1 MNWQSFEN
9 PNNCFIIALK
19 FNPLPSMSVLRKK
32 IFIVDDDPVLA
43 EMLKDH
49 LVKMT
54 NYEIVIYESGEEC
67 LKHMVDQ
74 PGIVFLDYYLNS
86 VNKDAMDGLEVLQE
100 IKKMDPETDVVI
112 LSGQDKIEVAVKT
125 MQYGAFDYIVK
136 GESAFYR
143 AEKVVFNI
151 YRYKKLQGN
160 AARYK
165 SLAIWL
171 AIGFGILIVL
181 VIWLELSG
189 KIKDM
194 PGWV

>member
-1 MNWQSFEN
+1 
-9 PNNCFIIALK
+9 
-19 FNPLPSMSVLRKK
+19 MSEFRKK

-49 LVKMT
+49 LTKMT
-54 NYEIVIYESGEEC
+54 SYEISVYDSGEEC
-67 LKHMVDQ
+67 LKHLADK
-74 PGIVFLDYYLNS
+74 PGIIFLDFYLNS
-86 VNKDAMDGLEVLQE
+86 VNKDAMDGLEILQE
-100 IKKMDPETDVVI
+100 IKKTDSEVDVVI

-160 AARYK
+160 AAIYK
-165 SLAIWL
+165 NLAIWL
-171 AIGFGILIVL
+171 AFGFGLLVIL
-181 VIWLELSG
+181 VIWLQLSG
-189 KIKDM
+189 KISDM
-194 PGWV
+194 PGWS

>member
-1 MNWQSFEN
+1 
-9 PNNCFIIALK
+9 
-19 FNPLPSMSVLRKK
+19 MSEFRKK

-49 LVKMT
+49 LTKMT
-54 NYEIVIYESGEEC
+54 SYDISVYDSGEEC
-67 LKHMVDQ
+67 LKHLDQ
-74 PGIVFLDYYLNS
+74 RPGIIFLDFYLNS
-86 VNKDAMDGLEVLQE
+86 VNKDAMDGLEILQE
-100 IKKMDPETDVVI
+100 IKKVDPEVDVVI

-160 AARYK
+160 AAKYK
-165 SLAIWL
+165 NLSIGL
-171 AIGFGILIVL
+171 AIGVGLL
-181 VIWLELSG
+181 VILVLWLQLSG
-189 KIKDM
+189 KISDM
-194 PGWV
+194 PGWS

>member
-1 MNWQSFEN
+1 MAES
-9 PNNCFIIALK
+9 
-19 FNPLPSMSVLRKK
+19 RKK

-49 LVKMT
+49 LAKMT
-54 NYEIVIYESGEEC
+54 NYDIRIFETGEDC
-67 LKHMVDQ
+67 LSALGEQ
-74 PGIVFLDYYLNS
+74 PGIIFLDYYLNS
-86 VNKDAMDGLEVLQE
+86 VNRDAMNGLEVLQE
-100 IKKMDPETDVVI
+100 IKEKDPDAEVVI

-136 GESAFYR
+136 GESSFYR
-143 AEKVVFNI
+143 AEKAVFNI

-160 AARYK
+160 AAKYK
-165 SLAIWL
+165 NLSIWL
-171 AIGFGILIVL
+171 AVGFAALAML
-181 VIWLELSG
+181 VMWLQMSG

>member
-1 MNWQSFEN
+1 MAE
-9 PNNCFIIALK
+9 
-19 FNPLPSMSVLRKK
+19 LRKK

-49 LVKMT
+49 LSKMT
-54 NYEIVIYESGEEC
+54 NYQISLFETGEDC
-67 LKHMVDQ
+67 LKKLDEK
-74 PGIVFLDYYLNS
+74 PGIVFLDFFLNS

-100 IKKMDPETDVVI
+100 IKKIDPDVDVVM

-143 AEKVVFNI
+143 AEKVVYNI
-151 YRYKKLQGN
+151 YRFKKLQGN

-165 SLAIWL
+165 NLSIWL
-171 AIGFGILIVL
+171 AIGFVLLAILIM
-181 VIWLELSG
+181 WLQMSG
-189 KIKDM
+189 KITDM
-194 PGWV
+194 PGWS

>member
-1 MNWQSFEN
+1 
-9 PNNCFIIALK
+9 
-19 FNPLPSMSVLRKK
+19 MSDFRRK

-49 LVKMT
+49 LTKMT
-54 NYEIVIYESGEEC
+54 NYEVKVFDTGEEC
-67 LKHMVDQ
+67 IQQLAQK
-74 PGIVFLDYYLNS
+74 PGIVFLDFYLNS
-86 VNKDAMDGLEVLQE
+86 VNKDAMNGLEILQE
-100 IKKMDPETDVVI
+100 IKKSDPEVDVVI

-160 AARYK
+160 AAKYK
-165 SLAIWL
+165 NLSIWL
-171 AIGFGILIVL
+171 AIGFGLL
-181 VIWLELSG
+181 VILVMWLQMSG
-189 KIKDM
+189 KISDM
-194 PGWV
+194 PGWS

>member
-1 MNWQSFEN
+1 MPE
-9 PNNCFIIALK
+9 
-19 FNPLPSMSVLRKK
+19 LRKK

-49 LVKMT
+49 LAKMT
-54 NYEIVIYESGEEC
+54 NYDIAIFESGEEC
-67 LKHMVDQ
+67 LKNMDQ
-74 PGIVFLDYYLNS
+74 KPGIVFLDFYLNS
-86 VNKDAMDGLEVLQE
+86 VNRDAMDGLEVLQE
-100 IKKMDPETDVVI
+100 IKKADPDADVVI

-165 SLAIWL
+165 NMAIWL
-171 AIGFGILIVL
+171 AIGFGLLIIL
-181 VIWLELSG
+181 VIWLQLSG
-189 KIKDM
+189 HIKDM

>member
-1 MNWQSFEN
+1 MPEF
-9 PNNCFIIALK
+9 
-19 FNPLPSMSVLRKK
+19 RKK

-49 LVKMT
+49 LTKMT
-54 NYEIVIYESGEEC
+54 SYEIFVYDSGEEC
-67 LKHMVDQ
+67 LKHLTEK
-74 PGIVFLDYYLNS
+74 PGIIFLDFYLNS
-86 VNKDAMDGLEVLQE
+86 VNKDALDGLEILQE
-100 IKKMDPETDVVI
+100 IKKIDPEVDVVI

-160 AARYK
+160 AAIYK
-165 SLAIWL
+165 NLAIWL
-171 AIGFGILIVL
+171 AFGFGLLVIL
-181 VIWLELSG
+181 VIWLQLSG
-189 KIKDM
+189 KISDM
-194 PGWV
+194 PGWS

>member
-1 MNWQSFEN
+1 M
-9 PNNCFIIALK
+9 AD
-19 FNPLPSMSVLRKK
+19 LRKL

-49 LVKMT
+49 LSKMT
-54 NYEIVIYESGEEC
+54 NYEIRIYETGEEC
-67 LKHMVDQ
+67 LKNMDLK
-74 PGIVFLDYYLNS
+74 PGIIFLDFYLNS
-86 VNKDAMDGLEVLQE
+86 VDKDAMDGLEVLQE
-100 IKKMDPETDVVI
+100 IKKIDSETDVVM

-143 AEKVVFNI
+143 AEKAVFNI
-151 YRYKKLQGN
+151 YRFKKLQGN
-160 AARYK
+160 AEAYK
-165 SLAIWL
+165 KLSIWL
-171 AIGFGILIVL
+171 AVGFGILALL
-181 VIWLELSG
+181 VMWLQMSG

>member
-1 MNWQSFEN
+1 MAEF
-9 PNNCFIIALK
+9 
-19 FNPLPSMSVLRKK
+19 RKK

-49 LVKMT
+49 LTKMT
-54 NYEIVIYESGEEC
+54 SYDVSVFDSGEEC
-67 LKHMVDQ
+67 LKNLSER
-74 PGIVFLDYYLNS
+74 PGIIFLDFYLNS
-86 VNKDAMDGLEVLQE
+86 VNKDAMDGLEILQE
-100 IKKMDPETDVVI
+100 IKKVDPEVDVVI

-160 AARYK
+160 AAKYK
-165 SLAIWL
+165 NLSIWL
-171 AIGFGILIVL
+171 SVGIGLLIILVL
-181 VIWLELSG
+181 WLQLSG
-189 KIKDM
+189 KISDM
-194 PGWV
+194 PGWS

>member
-1 MNWQSFEN
+1 
-9 PNNCFIIALK
+9 
-19 FNPLPSMSVLRKK
+19 MSEFRKK

-49 LVKMT
+49 LAKMT
-54 NYEIVIYESGEEC
+54 SYDIVIYETGEEC
-67 LKHMVDQ
+67 LKNLNQ
-74 PGIVFLDYYLNS
+74 NPGIVFLDFYLNS

-100 IKKMDPETDVVI
+100 IKKADPEADVVI

-165 SLAIWL
+165 NLAIWL
-171 AIGFGILIVL
+171 AVGFGLLIVL
-181 VIWLELSG
+181 VIWLQLSG
-189 KIKDM
+189 HIKDM
-194 PGWV
+194 PGWM